1 MRKVPNALQKG
12 SAVVKYVYPA
22 CFYPQDDGVV
32 VVDIPDLGCSTQG
45 DGLADAVYMAS
56 DCIAG
61 WIIEELEHGGT
72 IPIPSQVSDIK
83 PEENGFVSLVYVDMD
98 ELKANY
104 DSKPV
109 KKTLTIPS
117 WLNQAAEKQNINF
130 SATLKDA
137 LLEKL
142 AQ

>member
-1 MRKVPNALQKG
+1 M
-12 SAVVKYVYPA
+12 KYVYPA
-22 CFYPQDDGVV
+22 HFYPQSDGVY
-32 VVDIPDLGCSTQG
+32 VVDFPDLGCTTQG
-45 DGLADAVYMAS
+45 TDLADALYMAS
-56 DCIAG
+56 DCAAG
-61 WIIEELEHGGT
+61 WIIEELEQGGKL
-72 IPIPSQVSDIK
+72 PAPSSVQDLQQSDGD
-83 PEENGFVSLVYVDMD
+83 EGFVSLVYVDLD
-98 ELKANY
+98 ELKANH
-104 DSKPV
+104 DNKPV